1 MTSDGDRPLLAR
13 LASFVVAAPD
23 PESEAAVIAD
33 ARRRVRDVVG
43 VSLAALDSEPAR
55 AVGALVD
62 ARGGSEQAGCLG
74 HAGRL
79 PSASA
84 ALWGG
89 TLAHALDY
97 DDTHLPSVLH
107 PSASVIPAALAA
119 AEASGA
125 SGRALLRAIAVGDE
139 ICIRLGMAGYD
150 PELRNSVFFEKG
162 FHATAICGT
171 VGAAAA
177 AALLSAGDEAHV
189 AHAMAIAASMGSGL
203 LEANR
208 TGGSVKRVHCGWA
221 AHAGVTAAEL
231 AALGLTGPPTALE
244 GRFGFLRA
252 FCDQRVDLGALT
264 GELGSR
270 WELLRLHFKP
280 YPTNHFTHAAID
292 AALELRRQGVRADDV
307 EEVEIGVAGPALR
320 TIGEPPDQKARPT
333 SGYAA
338 KFSGPYT
345 FAAALVGG
353 GGLGVDL
360 DDFPDGDVRDD
371 ARLALARR
379 VRCVADPT
387 CDELFPRALA
397 AIVRL
402 RTTGGDRREVRVL
415 RNRGGP
421 ERPLSDE
428 ELDRKFERNARR
440 NLPPRRVAQLDEL
453 LGRLDRLDDV
463 GELAALTVPE
473 AG

>member
-1 MTSDGDRPLLAR
+1 MKTDVDRPLLAR
-13 LASFVVAAPD
+13 LASFAVAGPNGDA
-23 PESEAAVIAD
+23 EAAVIAD

-43 VSLAALDSEPAR
+43 VSLAALDSEPAQT
-55 AVGALVD
+55 VGGLID
-62 ARGGSEQAGCLG
+62 ARGGNSQAGCLG
-74 HAGRL
+74 RFGRL
-79 PSASA
+79 PTASA

-107 PSASVIPAALAA
+107 PSASVVPAALAA
-119 AEASGA
+119 AEANGA
-125 SGRALLRAIAVGDE
+125 SGAALLRAVAVGDE

-177 AALLSAGDEAHV
+177 AALASAADEAEI

-244 GRFGFLRA
+244 GRFGLLRA
-252 FCDQRVDLGALT
+252 FCGDRVDLGVVNR
-264 GELGSR
+264 GLGTA

-292 AALELRRQGVRADDV
+292 AALELREQGIRADDV
-307 EEVEIGVAGPALR
+307 EDVEIGVAAPALR
-320 TIGEPPDQKARPT
+320 TIGEPADQKARPAN
-333 SGYAA
+333 GYAA

-360 DDFPDGDVRDD
+360 DDFPDGELHDGM
-371 ARLALARR
+371 RLALARR
-379 VRCVADPT
+379 VRCVADPA
-387 CDELFPRALA
+387 CDELFPNVLA

-402 RTTGGDRREVRVL
+402 RTAGGERREVPVL
-415 RNRGGP
+415 SNRGGP

-428 ELDRKFERNARR
+428 ELDRKFQHNAARS
-440 NLPPRRVAQLDEL
+440 LPPDQVARLDGL
-453 LGRLDRLDDV
+453 LSALDRLEDV
-463 GELAALTVPE
+463 GEIAAATVPE
-473 AG
+473 AR